1 MKQGQTVDKRQL
13 RNSECIIDILNILKI
28 LDLGDL
34 QKYFFIKDFYL
45 QRLRQFLILG
55 LTDFFSKRKIN
66 IFSAVKLRL
75 LKFLFYVN
83 KEWVV

>member
-13 RNSECIIDILNILKI
+13 RNSECIIDILNILKT

-55 LTDFFSKRKIN
+55 LTDFF
-66 IFSAVKLRL
+66 
-75 LKFLFYVN
+75 FLNVRSTYLAQLS
-83 KEWVV
+83 